1 MRGLVWESLRKST
14 LILIEISTSIL
25 GLSKKEI
32 KSLNYIYRGA
42 HAGFSFLFLC
52 MTFIANYK
60 RTKEE
65 LWLSYSIFSFSLLH
79 ASFISY
85 PCVPWC
91 LAYYYP
97 ICCPAL
103 RDHFHRSLLLL
114 SPPLLLPRC
123 RGSTGPQSQTTDC
136 NLYYS
141 STWSE
146 PGTPHTQIQ
155 TCFHKF
161 CGCAVNAFK
170 RANQIKRMK
179 VNLSTSFT
187 ALELL
192 LRSAAGIINE
202 HKLINEIKTNGVF
215 HLKLLPLL
223 PLQPL
228 YRY

>member
-1 MRGLVWESLRKST
+1 MRGLVWESLCKST

-52 MTFIANYK
+52 MTSIANYK

-65 LWLSYSIFSFSLLH
+65 LWLSYSILSFYLLH

-103 RDHFHRSLLLL
+103 CHHFHRSLLLL
-114 SPPLLLPRC
+114 SPPLLLPCC
-123 RGSTGPQSQTTDC
+123 RGSTGPQSQTTDR
-136 NLYYS
+136 NLYDS

-202 HKLINEIKTNGVF
+202 HKLINEIKRNGVF

>member
-1 MRGLVWESLRKST
+1 MMPCVLLPY
-14 LILIEISTSIL
+14 L
-25 GLSKKEI
+25 LS
-32 KSLNYIYRGA
+32 SSMSPFSSFSPPPFA
-42 HAGFSFLFLC
+42 SFLL
-52 MTFIANYK
+52 
-60 RTKEE
+60 
-65 LWLSYSIFSFSLLH
+65 
-79 ASFISY
+79 
-85 PCVPWC
+85 PC
-91 LAYYYP
+91 
-97 ICCPAL
+97 
-103 RDHFHRSLLLL
+103 
-114 SPPLLLPRC
+114 C
-123 RGSTGPQSQTTDC
+123 RGSTGPQSQTTDR
-136 NLYYS
+136 NLYDS

-192 LRSAAGIINE
+192 LRSAAEIINE
-202 HKLINEIKTNGVF
+202 HKLINEIKRNGVF